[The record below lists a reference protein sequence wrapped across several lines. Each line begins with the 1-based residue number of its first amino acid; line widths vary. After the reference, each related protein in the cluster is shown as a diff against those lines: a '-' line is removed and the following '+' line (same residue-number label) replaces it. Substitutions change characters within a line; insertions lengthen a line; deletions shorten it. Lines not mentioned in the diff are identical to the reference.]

1 MDLLQR
7 QKNLEYSCAVL
18 GRDKFLE
25 KAAADPSG
33 APAGAEQL
41 RRTLPELAKAIAEFQ
56 QTSRPGRR
64 HTAQP
69 FLAWIDPEQAAYL
82 TIRYGLDAAAANQTL
97 TSTAA
102 ELGGAVEDHVN
113 LLDLEKEAPPLFRK
127 VFEQLKKSTAARHR
141 VGVLRHVVR
150 KYGKNQLLWTTDN
163 KIQVGVKLLDL
174 LQNAATW
181 LERGTRPSRRGHKPA
196 ETLQLTP
203 EGRAWLEDVN
213 GNRAW
218 FYPIHKPMLVPPR
231 PWSQREI
238 ETEDGPRVQ
247 ITGGYL
253 TSAIRRAPLIQRP
266 VSGAVQR
273 AAQGDLSAVYSA
285 INAVQSTG
293 WRVNAPL
300 LKVMEDAWASGPGL
314 QRLLVPVESPI
325 PARPENVPAD
335 VEMKDLGPSE
345 REALIEWCGRAAA
358 VHEENARIA
367 SKRSALMLRLA
378 IAREFAEERAIYF
391 PHYVDFRG
399 RMYPYAAHLNPQSE
413 DTGRGL
419 LEFAVGK
426 PLGERGLFWLKVH
439 TANVFGIDK
448 VSFEERVKW
457 VNEHMEEIHD
467 SAVQPLD
474 GQMFWAAADSPW
486 SALAACMELAGAAV
500 AGPAYVSHVP
510 LAMDGSCSG
519 LQHYSAMLR
528 DPVGGASVNLVPQQK
543 PGDIYTQVANRAQV
557 LSDVSGNGMSPYWVG
572 KVVRGIAKQPTMTL
586 CYSATIFGMQ
596 GQIRKAVVDLGG
608 EDYLGGAQ
616 LQPACAYMA
625 HTVWGAIGD
634 VVIAA
639 RDAMNFLKACSDIAA
654 SENLPICWTAPNGF
668 RVEQSYMQEQ
678 ADRIDVFYQGE
689 HIELRLTKET
699 TNIHQR
705 KQAAGIA
712 PNFVHSLD
720 SAHLMATVNLGLDN
734 DLTYWAVIH
743 DSFGTHAA
751 DVDVLHA
758 CIREA
763 FIDQY
768 TPNVLER
775 FRNELI
781 EQLPPDLVEKVPPVP
796 PQGTLDLA
804 AVRESSYFFA

>member
-25 KAAADPSG
+25 HAAENPSG

-41 RRTLPELAKAIAEFQ
+41 RLTLPQLATAIAEFQ
-56 QTSRPGRR
+56 QATAPGRR
-64 HTAQP
+64 ARAQK

-150 KYGKNQLLWTTDN
+150 KYGKNQLLWTTEN
-163 KIQVGVKLLDL
+163 KILVGVKLLDL
-174 LQNAATW
+174 LQDAATW
-181 LERGTRPSRRGHKPA
+181 IQRGTRPSRRGHKPA
-196 ETLQLTP
+196 ETLQLT
-203 EGRAWLEDVN
+203 EAGRSWLEDVN

-218 FYPIHKPMLVPPR
+218 FYPIHKPMLVTPR

-238 ETEDGPRVQ
+238 ETEDGPRIQ

-273 AAQGDLSAVYSA
+273 AAQGDLSAVYTA

-300 LKVMEDAWASGPGL
+300 LKVMEDAWASGPQL
-314 QRLLVPVESPI
+314 RALLTPVESEI
-325 PARPENVPAD
+325 PLRPENVP
-335 VEMKDLGPSE
+335 VGVKMENLGPSE
-345 REALIEWCGRAAA
+345 REALIEWCARAAA
-358 VHEENARIA
+358 VHEENARIK
-367 SKRSALMLRLA
+367 SKRSALLLRLA

-439 TANVFGIDK
+439 TANVFGVDK
-448 VSFEERVKW
+448 VSFEERVQW
-457 VNEHMEEIHD
+457 VNDHMEELND

-474 GQMFWAAADSPW
+474 GQMFWTSADSPW
-486 SALAACMELAGAAV
+486 SALAACMELAGAMV
-500 AGPAYVSHVP
+500 GGLSYVSHIP
-510 LAMDGSCSG
+510 IAMDGSCSG

-528 DPVGGASVNLVPQQK
+528 DPVGGASVNLVPAVK

-557 LSDVSGNGMSPYWVG
+557 LSNVSGNGMSPYWVG
-572 KVVRGIAKQPTMTL
+572 KIVRSIAKQPTMTL

-596 GQIRKAVVDLGG
+596 GQIRKAVVDLGA

-625 HTVWGAIGD
+625 HIIWDAIGD

-639 RDAMNFLKACSDIAA
+639 RSAMNFLRECSDVVAEA
-654 SENLPICWTAPNGF
+654 NQPIVWTAPNGF
-668 RVEQSYMQEQ
+668 RVEQAYMEER
-678 ADRIDVFYQGE
+678 ADRIEVFYQGE
-689 HIELRLTKET
+689 RLQLRLTTET
-699 TNIHQR
+699 TTINTR
-705 KQAAGIA
+705 KQSAGIA

-720 SAHLMATVNLGLDN
+720 SAHLMATVNLGMDN
-734 DLTYWAVIH
+734 DLNHWAVIH

-751 DVDVLHA
+751 DIDVLHA

-768 TPNVLER
+768 TPNVLQR
-775 FRNELI
+775 FRDELV
-781 EQLPPDLVEKVPPVP
+781 EQVPPELVEKVPPVP